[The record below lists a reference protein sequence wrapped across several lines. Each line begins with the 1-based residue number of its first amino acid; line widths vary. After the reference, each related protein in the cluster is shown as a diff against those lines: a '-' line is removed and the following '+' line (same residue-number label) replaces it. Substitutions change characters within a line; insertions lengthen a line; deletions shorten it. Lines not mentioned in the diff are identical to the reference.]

1 VPTQEVAAAKVQ
13 AVEEGRDLLQASP
26 TGYSAAITNQGTLLS
41 RSVLG
46 TRKVVFA
53 DLALRRGMTPYAGG
67 GDLPMLIIGGVAL
80 LLGWLVAW
88 RRDGGDR
95 PAYR

>member
-1 VPTQEVAAAKVQ
+1 
-13 AVEEGRDLLQASP
+13 
-26 TGYSAAITNQGTLLS
+26 
-41 RSVLG
+41 
-46 TRKVVFA
+46 
-53 DLALRRGMTPYAGG
+53 MTPYAGG